1 MKLYLVSLGAGLLV
15 GGIYGLLN
23 VRSPAP
29 PIVALLGLLGI
40 LLGEAAVS
48 YLRGHPDVLASL
60 GRRKTFHNGAKPERE
75 PSRPDGGS
83 AG

>member
-1 MKLYLVSLGAGLLV
+1 MKLYLVSLGTGLLV
-15 GGIYGLLN
+15 GSIYGLLN
-23 VRSPAP
+23 VRPPAP

-60 GRRKTFHNGAKPERE
+60 GHRKTFHDAAQPVGRASEQG
-75 PSRPDGGS
+75 GGS
-83 AG
+83 VG